1 MAHFVNNAYFS
12 LASRW
17 PTVRL
22 RLAPEIPGGKATV
35 PSKPLLLLTDPAH
48 FEVTYTIN
56 PWMQPCA
63 WAENPA
69 GHLAAARRSFQ
80 SFAATLSAAGARL
93 KIMPGVSGLPD
104 MVFPANAAIVLD
116 RRALLARFHHP
127 ERRGEE
133 RHFQEHFRLLMER
146 GLILDEV
153 AQLPQNCFQEGA
165 GDCIWD
171 VARGRFWAGYGQR
184 STRQAAAEVSAFF
197 GRESTAL
204 ELVSPRFYHLDVC
217 FCPLSGGEILYYPPA
232 FSATSLAAIRNVVA
246 PEDLIEATDDDA
258 ARFNV
263 NAINIDDH
271 LVMAKASPDLVSRL
285 AERGYRV
292 SQVDLL
298 PFIMAG
304 GGAYCMTLRLDRSTE
319 TSSLL
324 RAAE

>member
-1 MAHFVNNAYFS
+1 
-12 LASRW
+12 
-17 PTVRL
+17 
-22 RLAPEIPGGKATV
+22 
-35 PSKPLLLLTDPAH
+35 
-48 FEVTYTIN
+48 
-56 PWMQPCA
+56 
-63 WAENPA
+63 
-69 GHLAAARRSFQ
+69 
-80 SFAATLSAAGARL
+80 
-93 KIMPGVSGLPD
+93 

-116 RRALLARFHHP
+116 RRALLARFQHP

-133 RHFQEHFRLLMER
+133 QHFQEYFQFLMER

-153 AQLPQNCFQEGA
+153 AQLPPNCFQEGA

-197 GRESTAL
+197 GRETTAL

-217 FCPLSGGEILYYPPA
+217 FCPLSGGEIFYYPPA
-232 FSATSLAAIRNVVA
+232 FSAASLAAIRDAVA
-246 PEDLIEATDDDA
+246 PEDLIEATDEDA

-304 GGAYCMTLRLDRSTE
+304 GGAYCMTLRLDIRSAK
-319 TSSLL
+319 TSALL
-324 RAAE
+324 RAAG